1 MTDKTSKMSEKF
13 KVDIKEFANK
23 SKTTMNELNQ
33 QVLIETSEANKIL
46 HNLTTKYEL
55 TLQKQIELLTE
66 NQKLVEDKE

>member
-23 SKTTMNELNQ
+23 SKTMNELNQ